1 MRSKAFLLFLLPCTL
16 CAGQSVLTTPTESTQ
31 SVSGSTAGQG
41 PSTGTTQG
49 SSQAPRQ
56 AGERTNFDNAIPST
70 GIPTVPVPAPIPS
83 PMRIV
88 GPLTQKSEFEK
99 FAEDAIGRPLPVYGR
114 QLFDE
119 VPTTFAPVEHVPVPA
134 DYVLGPGDEL
144 LIRAWGKIDL
154 DSRVTVD
161 RNGQIYLPKVGSL
174 TVAGLRYEQ
183 AEGYLHSAIGA
194 LFKDFELNVAIGQL
208 RSIQIFVLGSARQ
221 PGGYTVSSLSTLV
234 DALFAS
240 GGPSATGTMRHIQLR
255 RGGQTLTEFD
265 IYDLMQKGDKSHD
278 VRLLPGDVIYF
289 PSIGAQ
295 VAISGDINVPGI
307 YELKGETTVGAALKG
322 AGGMTSLADAERV
335 VLERIENHSSRQVE
349 EFALDTSGQGHLL
362 RDGDL
367 LRVFPLSP
375 KFENAVT
382 LRGNVAQPGLYAWKE
397 GMRISDL
404 IPSRGFLIT
413 RDYWNRENHLVP
425 RISAHPFG
433 DPRTN
438 QFRDQQT
445 GQSGDLNADHYGN
458 QRTGQFGNTQE
469 DQNGNQQADQF
480 GNGQADQYGNS
491 RTDQYG
497 NGQVDQYGNPR
508 TDQFGNAQADQYG
521 NPRTD
526 QPGSAHTGQSGILHT
541 NQPGNRSNDQFWN
554 SRTPIID
561 TVGQISAE
569 INWEYALIER
579 LDERDLSTHLI
590 PFRLAGAIDN
600 PTSPDNQLLKAGD
613 VVTIFSRA
621 DLDLPMEKHATF
633 VRVGGEVN
641 APGVYRVN
649 PGETLRDVVKQA
661 GGLTP
666 HSYLY
671 ASIFTRVSA
680 RQAQEKQLQQSSE
693 QMQRELTA
701 KFANSTPQA
710 GQTGADQQ
718 AQLAMQQTAL
728 ASLASIKPTGRVV
741 LDMKPGA
748 ETIADMPDFP
758 LEDGDT
764 FYIPPR
770 LSTVQVAGA
779 VYNAN
784 ALRYEPGK
792 RLIAYLN
799 DAGGATREADAKRI
813 FVIRADG
820 TVVSRQSRN
829 SHSHGSYG
837 NLKLLPGDAIVV
849 PEKLIVSGGL
859 QKFANYAQI
868 ISGAAMTGAVLGT
881 LLP

>member
-70 GIPTVPVPAPIPS
+70 GIPTVPVPAPIPAPS
-83 PMRIV
+83 RIV
-88 GPLTQKSEFEK
+88 GPLTQKSDFEQ
-99 FAEDAIGRPLPVYGR
+99 FAEDATGLRLPLYGR

-119 VPTTFAPVEHVPVPA
+119 VPTTFAPVEHIPVPA

-174 TVAGLRYEQ
+174 TVAGLRFEQ
-183 AEGYLHSAIGA
+183 VEGYLHSAIGA

-295 VAISGDINVPGI
+295 VAISGDVNVPGI

-335 VLERIENHSSRQVE
+335 VVERIENHSSRQVE
-349 EFALDTSGQGHLL
+349 EFALDTSGQGRLL

-425 RISAHPFG
+425 RVSAHPFG
-433 DPRTN
+433 DPRAG
-438 QFRDQQT
+438 QFSEQQT
-445 GQSGDLNADHYGN
+445 GQPGDLGANQYGN
-458 QRTGQFGNTQE
+458 PRTDQPGNGQA

-480 GNGQADQYGNS
+480 GNGQADQNGS
-491 RTDQYG
+491 QQTDQ
-497 NGQVDQYGNPR
+497 P
-508 TDQFGNAQADQYG
+508 GNAQA
-521 NPRTD
+521 
-526 QPGSAHTGQSGILHT
+526 GQSGILRT
-541 NQPGNRSNDQFWN
+541 NQPGNRSNDQFGN

-621 DLDLPMEKHATF
+621 DLELPMEKHASF
-633 VRVGGEVN
+633 IQVGGEVN

-671 ASIFTRVSA
+671 ASILTRVSA
-680 RQAQEKQLQQSSE
+680 RQAQEKQLQQSTE

-868 ISGAAMTGAVLGT
+868 ISGAAMTGAVLAT
-881 LLP
+881 ILP

>member
-31 SVSGSTAGQG
+31 SVPGSTAGQG
-41 PSTGTTQG
+41 PATGATQAP
-49 SSQAPRQ
+49 SQAPRQ
-56 AGERTNFDNAIPST
+56 AGENGYIDNFTPTPRAPATAQIPAT
-70 GIPTVPVPAPIPS
+70 A
-83 PMRIV
+83 RIV
-88 GPLTQKSEFEK
+88 GPLTQKSEFER
-99 FAEDAIGRPLPVYGR
+99 FVEDATGRTLPVYGR

-119 VPTTFAPVEHVPVPA
+119 VPTTFAPVEHIPVPA

-183 AEGYLHSAIGA
+183 VEGYLHSAIGA
-194 LFKDFELNVAIGQL
+194 LFKDFQLNVAMGQL

-445 GQSGDLNADHYGN
+445 GQSGDLG
-458 QRTGQFGNTQE
+458 
-469 DQNGNQQADQF
+469 
-480 GNGQADQYGNS
+480 
-491 RTDQYG
+491 TDQYG
-497 NGQVDQYGNPR
+497 DPR

-526 QPGSAHTGQSGILHT
+526 QPGNAQADQYGNPRTDQPGNAQAGQSGILRT
-541 NQPGNRSNDQFWN
+541 NQSGNQRNDQFWN

-600 PTSPDNQLLKAGD
+600 PTSQDNQLLKAGD

-621 DLDLPMEKHATF
+621 DLELPMEKHASF
-633 VRVGGEVN
+633 IQVGGEVN

-671 ASIFTRVSA
+671 ASILTRVSA
-680 RQAQEKQLQQSSE
+680 RQAQEKQLQQSTE

-701 KFANSTPQA
+701 KFANATPQT

-728 ASLASIKPTGRVV
+728 AKLASIKPTGRVV

-770 LSTVQVAGA
+770 LSTVEVAGA

-799 DAGGATREADAKRI
+799 DAGGATREADPKRI